1 MDQWMRDFEERQR
14 HDELKQKMDAQTSA
28 MNSQA
33 IALQK
38 QNNILQKEHERQ
50 IEKEFKDRIFQLRL
64 HLAQVTD
71 ESQRFVIQ
79 QMLSEAEEDYENYQR
94 EQAEK
99 RLADAKRRKIWL
111 IISSVVAVLGM
122 AGLYFVYQD
131 ISQVTV
137 PELYGIELSEA
148 KDLLYEEGLKV
159 GTITEV
165 GGQSVQPGMVS
176 VSSPS
181 SGKKVKRGSA
191 VNLIIAKN
199 VDAKDTTV
207 VEDSSTSEVATSKTA
222 GSSQASSQSQVGSA
236 VQLFTVDIKKQG
248 LVIRQEP
255 SLSGEVV
262 TNIEP
267 GTYTI
272 VETTQKE
279 GHSWGR
285 LKSGQGWIS
294 LTDLHNPVP
303 QVDTKKLTTDQ
314 VKAWVMDDLFSRSVM
329 IEKYRKDQVVI
340 SVRMAEDGLV
350 YADVTVPSDPN
361 FEPRDWSYRIN
372 SRGELEAS
380 EYDTD
385 PEQGGVNWYVAQHYY
400 LENSVN

>member
-1 MDQWMRDFEERQR
+1 MNSFEKQQR
-14 HDELKQKMDAQTSA
+14 HNEKIRSMNAQARAMSA
-28 MNSQA
+28 QA
-33 IALQK
+33 IALHK
-38 QNNILQKEHERQ
+38 QNSILQKEHERQ

-111 IISSVVAVLGM
+111 IISSVVVVLGM
-122 AGLYFVYQD
+122 VGCYFLYQD

-165 GGQSVQPGMVS
+165 GGQSVQPGVVS
-176 VSSPS
+176 MSSPS
-181 SGKKVKRGSA
+181 GGNKVKRGSA
-191 VNLIIAKN
+191 VNLVVAEGTDETIA
-199 VDAKDTTV
+199 
-207 VEDSSTSEVATSKTA
+207 VEESSTSEAATSKTA

-236 VQLFTVDIKKQG
+236 VQSFNVDIKKQG

-272 VETTQKE
+272 VETTQRE

-303 QVDTKKLTTDQ
+303 QVDTKNLTTDQ

-329 IEKYRKDQVVI
+329 IEKYRKNQVVI

-361 FEPRDWSYRIN
+361 FEPRNWSYRIN

-385 PEQGGVNWYVAQHYY
+385 PEQEGVNWYVAQRHY

>member
-1 MDQWMRDFEERQR
+1 MNSFEKQQR
-14 HDELKQKMDAQTSA
+14 HNEKIRSMNAQARAMSA
-28 MNSQA
+28 QA

-64 HLAQVTD
+64 HLAQATD

-94 EQAEK
+94 EQTEK

-111 IISSVVAVLGM
+111 IISSIVAVLGTVC
-122 AGLYFVYQD
+122 LYFMYQD

-165 GGQSVQPGMVS
+165 GGQPVQPGAVS
-176 VSSPS
+176 MSSPS
-181 SGKKVKRGSA
+181 GGNKVKRGSA
-191 VNLIIAKN
+191 VNLVVAEGTDETIA
-199 VDAKDTTV
+199 
-207 VEDSSTSEVATSKTA
+207 VEESSTSEAATSKTA
-222 GSSQASSQSQVGSA
+222 GSSEASSQSQVGSA
-236 VQLFTVDIKKQG
+236 VQSFTVDIKKQG

-262 TNIEP
+262 TDIDP

-303 QVDTKKLTTDQ
+303 QVDTKNLTTDQ

-329 IEKYRKDQVVI
+329 IEKYLKNQVVI
-340 SVRMAEDGLV
+340 SVRMADDGLV

-385 PEQGGVNWYVAQHYY
+385 PEQGGVNWYVAQRYY

>member
-1 MDQWMRDFEERQR
+1 MDKWLHDFNEQQR
-14 HDELKQKMDAQTSA
+14 HDELKRKMDAQTSA

-33 IALQK
+33 IALHR

-64 HLAQVTD
+64 HLAQATD

-99 RLADAKRRKIWL
+99 HLADAKRRKIWL
-111 IISSVVAVLGM
+111 IISSAVVVLGM
-122 AGLYFVYQD
+122 VGLYFMYQD

-165 GGQSVQPGMVS
+165 GGQSVQPGAVS
-176 VSSPS
+176 MSSPS
-181 SGKKVKRGSA
+181 GGTKIKRGST
-191 VNLIIAKN
+191 VNLIIAE
-199 VDAKDTTV
+199 DTEEITAL
-207 VEDSSTSEVATSKTA
+207 EESSTSEVATSKTA
-222 GSSQASSQSQVGSA
+222 GSLQSSSQSQVGSA
-236 VQLFTVDIKKQG
+236 GQSFTVDIKKQG
-248 LVIRQEP
+248 LAIRQEP
-255 SLSGEVV
+255 SLSANIV

-267 GTYTI
+267 GRYTI

-294 LTDLHNPVP
+294 LTDLYNPIP
-303 QVDTKKLTTDQ
+303 QVDTKNLTTEQ
-314 VKAWVMDDLFSRSVM
+314 VKAWVMDDLFSSSVI
-329 IEKYRKDQVVI
+329 IENYRQDQVVI

-380 EYDTD
+380 EYDPD
-385 PEQGGVNWYVAQHYY
+385 PEQGGVTWYVAQHYY

>member
-71 ESQRFVIQ
+71 ESQQFVIQ

-99 RLADAKRRKIWL
+99 RLAEAKRRKIWL

-148 KDLLYEEGLKV
+148 KAILYEEGLKV

-165 GGQSVQPGMVS
+165 GGQSVQPGNVS
-176 VSSPS
+176 MSSPS
-181 SGKKVKRGSA
+181 GGNKVKRGSS
-191 VNLIIAKN
+191 VNLVVAE
-199 VDAKDTTV
+199 DTDGTIV
-207 VEDSSTSEVATSKTA
+207 VEESSTSEVSTSKTA

-303 QVDTKKLTTDQ
+303 QVDTKNLTTDQ

>member
-71 ESQRFVIQ
+71 ESQQFVIQ

-99 RLADAKRRKIWL
+99 RLAEAKRRKIWL

-137 PELYGIELSEA
+137 PELYGIELSVA
-148 KDLLYEEGLKV
+148 KAILYEEGLKV

-165 GGQSVQPGMVS
+165 GGQSVQPGNVS
-176 VSSPS
+176 MSSPS
-181 SGKKVKRGSA
+181 GGNKVKRGSS
-191 VNLIIAKN
+191 VNLVVAE
-199 VDAKDTTV
+199 DTDETIV
-207 VEDSSTSEVATSKTA
+207 VEESSTSEVSTSKTA
-222 GSSQASSQSQVGSA
+222 GSLQSSSQSQVGSA

-303 QVDTKKLTTDQ
+303 QVDTKNLTTDQ

-329 IEKYRKDQVVI
+329 IEKYRKNQIVI
-340 SVRMAEDGLV
+340 SVHMAEDGLV
-350 YADVTVPSDPN
+350 YADVTVPSDPD
-361 FEPRDWSYRIN
+361 FEPRNWSYRIN

>member
-71 ESQRFVIQ
+71 ESQQFVIQ

-99 RLADAKRRKIWL
+99 RLAEAKRRKIWL

-148 KDLLYEEGLKV
+148 KAILYEEGLKV

-165 GGQSVQPGMVS
+165 GGQSVQPGNVS
-176 VSSPS
+176 MSSPS
-181 SGKKVKRGSA
+181 GGNKVKRGSS
-191 VNLIIAKN
+191 VNLVVAE
-199 VDAKDTTV
+199 DTDGTIV
-207 VEDSSTSEVATSKTA
+207 VEESSTSEVSTSKTA
-222 GSSQASSQSQVGSA
+222 GSLQSSSQSQVGSS

-303 QVDTKKLTTDQ
+303 QVDTKNLTTDQ

>member
-137 PELYGIELSEA
+137 PELYGVELSEA

-165 GGQSVQPGMVS
+165 GGQSVQPGNVS
-176 VSSPS
+176 MSSPS
-181 SGKKVKRGSA
+181 GGNKVKRGSS
-191 VNLIIAKN
+191 VNLVVAE
-199 VDAKDTTV
+199 DTDETIV
-207 VEDSSTSEVATSKTA
+207 VEESSTSEVSTSKTA

-267 GTYTI
+267 GMYTI

-303 QVDTKKLTTDQ
+303 QVDTKNLTTDQ
-314 VKAWVMDDLFSRSVM
+314 VKAWIMDDLFSRSVM

>member
-38 QNNILQKEHERQ
+38 QNNLLQKEHERQ

-64 HLAQVTD
+64 HLAQATD
-71 ESQRFVIQ
+71 DSQRFVLQ
-79 QMLSEAEEDYENYQR
+79 QMLSEAEEDYEDYQR

-165 GGQSVQPGMVS
+165 GGQSVQPGAVS
-176 VSSPS
+176 MSSPS
-181 SGKKVKRGSA
+181 GGRKAKRGSA
-191 VNLIIAKN
+191 VNLVVAEGTDETIA
-199 VDAKDTTV
+199 
-207 VEDSSTSEVATSKTA
+207 VEESSTSEAATSKTA
-222 GSSQASSQSQVGSA
+222 GSSEASSQSQVGSA
-236 VQLFTVDIKKQG
+236 VQSFTVDIKKQG
-248 LVIRQEP
+248 QVIRQEP

-262 TNIEP
+262 TDIEP

-272 VETTQKE
+272 VETIQKE

-303 QVDTKKLTTDQ
+303 QVDTKNLTTDQ

-329 IEKYRKDQVVI
+329 IEKYRKNQVVI

>member
-71 ESQRFVIQ
+71 ESQQFVIQ

-99 RLADAKRRKIWL
+99 RLAEAKRRKIWL

-148 KDLLYEEGLKV
+148 KAILYEEGLKV

-165 GGQSVQPGMVS
+165 GGQSVQPGNVS
-176 VSSPS
+176 MSSPS
-181 SGKKVKRGSA
+181 GGNKVKRGSS
-191 VNLIIAKN
+191 VNLVVAE
-199 VDAKDTTV
+199 DTDGTIV
-207 VEDSSTSEVATSKTA
+207 VEESSTSEVSTSKTA
-222 GSSQASSQSQVGSA
+222 GSLQSSSQSQVGSA

-303 QVDTKKLTTDQ
+303 QVDTKNLTTDQ

-329 IEKYRKDQVVI
+329 IEKYRKNQIVI
-340 SVRMAEDGLV
+340 SVHMAEDGLV
-350 YADVTVPSDPN
+350 YADVTVPSDPD
-361 FEPRDWSYRIN
+361 FEPRNWSYRIN

>member
-1 MDQWMRDFEERQR
+1 MN
-14 HDELKQKMDAQTSA
+14 AQARAMSA
-28 MNSQA
+28 QA
-33 IALQK
+33 IALHK
-38 QNNILQKEHERQ
+38 QNSILQKEHERQ

-111 IISSVVAVLGM
+111 IISSVVVVLGM
-122 AGLYFVYQD
+122 VGCYFLYQD

-165 GGQSVQPGMVS
+165 GGQSVQPGVVS
-176 VSSPS
+176 MSSPS
-181 SGKKVKRGSA
+181 GGNKVKRGSA
-191 VNLIIAKN
+191 VNLVVAEGTDETIA
-199 VDAKDTTV
+199 
-207 VEDSSTSEVATSKTA
+207 VEESSTSEAATSKTA

-236 VQLFTVDIKKQG
+236 VQSFNVDIKKQG

-272 VETTQKE
+272 VETTQRE

-303 QVDTKKLTTDQ
+303 QVDTKNLTTDQ

-329 IEKYRKDQVVI
+329 IEKYRKNQVVI

-361 FEPRDWSYRIN
+361 FEPRNWSYRIN

-385 PEQGGVNWYVAQHYY
+385 PEQEGVNWYVAQRHY

>member
-71 ESQRFVIQ
+71 ESQQFVIQ

-99 RLADAKRRKIWL
+99 RLAEAKRRKIWL

-137 PELYGIELSEA
+137 PELYGTELSEA
-148 KDLLYEEGLKV
+148 KAILYEEGLKV

-165 GGQSVQPGMVS
+165 GGQSVQPGNVS
-176 VSSPS
+176 MSSPS
-181 SGKKVKRGSA
+181 GGNKVKRGSS
-191 VNLIIAKN
+191 VNLVVAE
-199 VDAKDTTV
+199 DTDETIV
-207 VEDSSTSEVATSKTA
+207 VEESSTSEVSTSKTA
-222 GSSQASSQSQVGSA
+222 GSLQSSSQSQVGSA

-303 QVDTKKLTTDQ
+303 QVDTKNLTTDQ

-329 IEKYRKDQVVI
+329 IEKYRKNQIVI
-340 SVRMAEDGLV
+340 SVHMAEDGLV
-350 YADVTVPSDPN
+350 YADVTVPSDPD
-361 FEPRDWSYRIN
+361 FEPRNWSYRIN

>member
-1 MDQWMRDFEERQR
+1 MN
-14 HDELKQKMDAQTSA
+14 AQARAMSA
-28 MNSQA
+28 QA

-64 HLAQVTD
+64 HLAQATD
-71 ESQRFVIQ
+71 ESQRFVVQ
-79 QMLSEAEEDYENYQR
+79 QMLFEAEEDYENYQR

-111 IISSVVAVLGM
+111 IISSIVAVLGM
-122 AGLYFVYQD
+122 VGLYFMYQD

-165 GGQSVQPGMVS
+165 GGQSVQPGVVS
-176 VSSPS
+176 MSSPS
-181 SGKKVKRGSA
+181 GGNKVKRGSA
-191 VNLIIAKN
+191 VNLVVAEGTDETIA
-199 VDAKDTTV
+199 
-207 VEDSSTSEVATSKTA
+207 VEESSTSEAATSKTA

-236 VQLFTVDIKKQG
+236 VQSFTVDIKKQG

-262 TNIEP
+262 TDIEP

-303 QVDTKKLTTDQ
+303 QVDTKNLTTDQ

-329 IEKYRKDQVVI
+329 IEKYRKNQVVI

>member
-71 ESQRFVIQ
+71 ESQQFVIQ

-99 RLADAKRRKIWL
+99 RLAEAKRRKIWL

-148 KDLLYEEGLKV
+148 KAILYEEGLKV

-165 GGQSVQPGMVS
+165 GGQSVQPGNVS
-176 VSSPS
+176 MSSPS
-181 SGKKVKRGSA
+181 GGNKVKRGSSI
-191 VNLIIAKN
+191 NLVVAE
-199 VDAKDTTV
+199 DTDETIV
-207 VEDSSTSEVATSKTA
+207 VEESSTSEVSTSKTA
-222 GSSQASSQSQVGSA
+222 GSLQSSSQSQVGSA

-303 QVDTKKLTTDQ
+303 QVDTKNLTTDQ

-329 IEKYRKDQVVI
+329 IEKYRKNQIVI
-340 SVRMAEDGLV
+340 SVHMAEDGLV
-350 YADVTVPSDPN
+350 YADVTVPSDPD
-361 FEPRDWSYRIN
+361 FEPRNWSYRIN

>member
-1 MDQWMRDFEERQR
+1 MDKWMRDFEEQQR
-14 HDELKQKMDAQTSA
+14 HDELKRKMDVQTSA

-33 IALQK
+33 IALHRQT
-38 QNNILQKEHERQ
+38 NILQKEHERQ

-64 HLAQVTD
+64 HLAQATD

-99 RLADAKRRKIWL
+99 RLADAKKRKIWL
-111 IISSVVAVLGM
+111 IFSSIVAVLGM
-122 AGLYFVYQD
+122 VGLYFMYQD

-159 GTITEV
+159 GTITEI
-165 GGQSVQPGMVS
+165 GGQSVQPGAVS
-176 VSSPS
+176 MSSPS
-181 SGKKVKRGSA
+181 GGNKVKRGST
-191 VNLIIAKN
+191 VNLIIAE
-199 VDAKDTTV
+199 DTEEITAL
-207 VEDSSTSEVATSKTA
+207 EESSTSEVTTSNTD
-222 GSSQASSQSQVGSA
+222 GSSQSSSQSQVGNTT
-236 VQLFTVDIKKQG
+236 QTFTVDIKKQG

-255 SLSGEVV
+255 SLSGEAV

-267 GTYTI
+267 GMYTI

-285 LKSGQGWIS
+285 LKSGKGWIS

-303 QVDTKKLTTDQ
+303 QVDTKNLTTEQ
-314 VKAWVMDDLFSRSVM
+314 VKAWVMDDLFSSSVI
-329 IEKYRKDQVVI
+329 IENYRQDQVVI
-340 SVRMAEDGLV
+340 SVYKAVDGLV
-350 YADVTVPSDPN
+350 YADVTMPSDPN
-361 FEPRDWSYRIN
+361 FEPRDWRYRIN

-380 EYDTD
+380 EYDSD
-385 PEQGGVNWYVAQHYY
+385 PEQGGVTWYVAQRYY

>member
-71 ESQRFVIQ
+71 ESQQFVIQ

-99 RLADAKRRKIWL
+99 RLAEAKRRKIWL

-148 KDLLYEEGLKV
+148 KAILYEEGLKV

-165 GGQSVQPGMVS
+165 GGQSVQPGNVS
-176 VSSPS
+176 MSSPS
-181 SGKKVKRGSA
+181 GGNKVKRGSS
-191 VNLIIAKN
+191 VNLVVAE
-199 VDAKDTTV
+199 DTDETIV
-207 VEDSSTSEVATSKTA
+207 VEESSTSEVSTSKTA
-222 GSSQASSQSQVGSA
+222 GSLQSSSQSQVGSA

-255 SLSGEVV
+255 SLSGDVV

-303 QVDTKKLTTDQ
+303 QVDTKNLTTDQ

-329 IEKYRKDQVVI
+329 IEKYRKNQIVI
-340 SVRMAEDGLV
+340 SVHMAEDGLV
-350 YADVTVPSDPN
+350 YADVTVPSDPD
-361 FEPRDWSYRIN
+361 FEPRNWSYRIN

>member
-1 MDQWMRDFEERQR
+1 MNSFEKQQR
-14 HDELKQKMDAQTSA
+14 HNEKIRSMNAQARAMSA
-28 MNSQA
+28 QA

-94 EQAEK
+94 EQVEK

-111 IISSVVAVLGM
+111 IISSIVAVLGM

-137 PELYGIELSEA
+137 PELYGIELYEA

-207 VEDSSTSEVATSKTA
+207 VEDGSTSEVATSKTA

-236 VQLFTVDIKKQG
+236 VQSFTVDIKKQG

-303 QVDTKKLTTDQ
+303 QVDTKNLTTDQ

-329 IEKYRKDQVVI
+329 IEKYRKDQAVI

-350 YADVTVPSDPN
+350 YADVTCTIRP
-361 FEPRDWSYRIN
+361 
-372 SRGELEAS
+372 
-380 EYDTD
+380 
-385 PEQGGVNWYVAQHYY
+385 
-400 LENSVN
+400 

>member
-1 MDQWMRDFEERQR
+1 MSSFERQQR
-14 HDELKQKMDAQTSA
+14 HNEKIRSMNAQARAMSA
-28 MNSQA
+28 QA

-50 IEKEFKDRIFQLRL
+50 IEKEFKDRIFQLQL
-64 HLAQVTD
+64 HLTQVTD
-71 ESQRFVIQ
+71 DSQRFVIQ

-99 RLADAKRRKIWL
+99 SLADAKRRKTGL
-111 IISSVVAVLGM
+111 IISAIVAVLGM

-131 ISQVTV
+131 ISHVTI

-165 GGQSVQPGMVS
+165 ARQSVQPGTVS
-176 VSSPS
+176 MSSPS
-181 SGKKVKRGSA
+181 GGRKAQRGST
-191 VNLIIAKN
+191 VNLVVAE
-199 VDAKDTTV
+199 DTDEMIV
-207 VEDSSTSEVATSKTA
+207 VEESSTSEVTTSKTV

-236 VQLFTVDIKKQG
+236 VQSFTVDIKKQG

-267 GTYTI
+267 GMYTI

-303 QVDTKKLTTDQ
+303 QVDTKNLTTDQ
-314 VKAWVMDDLFSRSVM
+314 VKAWVMDDLFNRSVM
-329 IEKYRKDQVVI
+329 IEKYRKNQVVI

-350 YADVTVPSDPN
+350 YADVTVPSDPD
-361 FEPRDWSYRIN
+361 FEPRNWSYRIN

-385 PEQGGVNWYVAQHYY
+385 PEQGGVNWYVAQHRY

>member
-1 MDQWMRDFEERQR
+1 MN
-14 HDELKQKMDAQTSA
+14 AQARAMSA
-28 MNSQA
+28 QA

-64 HLAQVTD
+64 HLAQATD
-71 ESQRFVIQ
+71 ESQRFVVQ
-79 QMLSEAEEDYENYQR
+79 QMLFEAEEDYENYQR

-111 IISSVVAVLGM
+111 IISSIVAVLGTVCF
-122 AGLYFVYQD
+122 YFMYQD

-165 GGQSVQPGMVS
+165 GGQSVQPGVVS
-176 VSSPS
+176 MSSPS
-181 SGKKVKRGSA
+181 GGNKVKRGSA
-191 VNLIIAKN
+191 VNLVVAEGTDETIA
-199 VDAKDTTV
+199 
-207 VEDSSTSEVATSKTA
+207 VEESSTSEAVTSKTA

-236 VQLFTVDIKKQG
+236 VQSFNVDIKKQG

-294 LTDLHNPVP
+294 LTDLNNPVP
-303 QVDTKKLTTDQ
+303 QVDTKNLTTDQ

-329 IEKYRKDQVVI
+329 IEKYRKNQVVI

>member
-38 QNNILQKEHERQ
+38 QNNLLQKEHERQ

-64 HLAQVTD
+64 HLAQATD
-71 ESQRFVIQ
+71 DSQRFVLQ
-79 QMLSEAEEDYENYQR
+79 QMLSEAEEDYEDYQR

-165 GGQSVQPGMVS
+165 GGQSVQPGAVS
-176 VSSPS
+176 MSSPS
-181 SGKKVKRGSA
+181 GGNKVKRGSA
-191 VNLIIAKN
+191 VNLVVAEGTDETI
-199 VDAKDTTV
+199 V
-207 VEDSSTSEVATSKTA
+207 VEESSTSEAVTSKTA

-236 VQLFTVDIKKQG
+236 VQSFNVDIKKQG

-294 LTDLHNPVP
+294 LTDLNNPVP
-303 QVDTKKLTTDQ
+303 QVDTKNLTTDQ

-329 IEKYRKDQVVI
+329 IEKYRKNQVVI

>member
-1 MDQWMRDFEERQR
+1 MNFFEKQQR
-14 HDELKQKMDAQTSA
+14 HNEKIRSMNAQARAMSA
-28 MNSQA
+28 QA

-64 HLAQVTD
+64 HLAQATD
-71 ESQRFVIQ
+71 ESQRFVVQ
-79 QMLSEAEEDYENYQR
+79 QMLFEAEEDYENYQR

-111 IISSVVAVLGM
+111 IISSIVAVLGM
-122 AGLYFVYQD
+122 VGLYFMYQD

-165 GGQSVQPGMVS
+165 GGQSVQPGVVS
-176 VSSPS
+176 MSSPS
-181 SGKKVKRGSA
+181 GGNKVKRGSA
-191 VNLIIAKN
+191 VNLVVAEGTDETIA
-199 VDAKDTTV
+199 
-207 VEDSSTSEVATSKTA
+207 VEESSTSEVATSKTA
-222 GSSQASSQSQVGSA
+222 GSLQASSQSQVGSA
-236 VQLFTVDIKKQG
+236 VQSFTVDIKKQG

-262 TNIEP
+262 TDIEP

-303 QVDTKKLTTDQ
+303 QVDTKNLTTDQ

>member
-1 MDQWMRDFEERQR
+1 MNSFEKQQR
-14 HDELKQKMDAQTSA
+14 HNEKVRSMNAQARAMSA
-28 MNSQA
+28 QA

-131 ISQVTV
+131 SSQVTV

-165 GGQSVQPGMVS
+165 GGQSVPPGMVS

-303 QVDTKKLTTDQ
+303 QVDTKNLTTDQ

-350 YADVTVPSDPN
+350 YADVTVLSDPN

-400 LENSVN
+400 LENGVN

>member
-1 MDQWMRDFEERQR
+1 MNSFEKQQR
-14 HDELKQKMDAQTSA
+14 HNEKVRSMNAQARAMSA
-28 MNSQA
+28 QA

-64 HLAQVTD
+64 HLAQATD
-71 ESQRFVIQ
+71 DSQRFVLQ
-79 QMLSEAEEDYENYQR
+79 QMLSEAEEDCEDYQR

-165 GGQSVQPGMVS
+165 GGQSVQPGAVS
-176 VSSPS
+176 MSSPS
-181 SGKKVKRGSA
+181 GGRKVKRGSA
-191 VNLIIAKN
+191 VNLVVAEGTDETIA
-199 VDAKDTTV
+199 
-207 VEDSSTSEVATSKTA
+207 VEESSTSEAATSKTA
-222 GSSQASSQSQVGSA
+222 GSSEASSQSQVGSA
-236 VQLFTVDIKKQG
+236 VQSFTVDIKKQG
-248 LVIRQEP
+248 QVIRQEP

-262 TNIEP
+262 TDIEP

-272 VETTQKE
+272 VETIQKE

-303 QVDTKKLTTDQ
+303 QVDTKNLTTDQ

>member
-1 MDQWMRDFEERQR
+1 MNSFEKQQR
-14 HDELKQKMDAQTSA
+14 HNEKIRSMNAQARAMSA
-28 MNSQA
+28 QA

-64 HLAQVTD
+64 HLAQATD
-71 ESQRFVIQ
+71 ESQRFVVQ
-79 QMLSEAEEDYENYQR
+79 QMLFEAEEDYENYQR

-111 IISSVVAVLGM
+111 IISSIVAVLGTVCF
-122 AGLYFVYQD
+122 YFMYQD

-165 GGQSVQPGMVS
+165 GGQSVQPGVVS
-176 VSSPS
+176 MSSPS
-181 SGKKVKRGSA
+181 GGNKVKRGSA
-191 VNLIIAKN
+191 VNLVVAEGTDETIA
-199 VDAKDTTV
+199 
-207 VEDSSTSEVATSKTA
+207 VEESSTSEAVTSKTA

-236 VQLFTVDIKKQG
+236 VQSFNVDIKKQG

-294 LTDLHNPVP
+294 LTDLNNPVP
-303 QVDTKKLTTDQ
+303 QVDTKNLTTDQ

-329 IEKYRKDQVVI
+329 IEKYRKNQVVI

>member
-1 MDQWMRDFEERQR
+1 M
-14 HDELKQKMDAQTSA
+14 
-28 MNSQA
+28 
-33 IALQK
+33 
-38 QNNILQKEHERQ
+38 
-50 IEKEFKDRIFQLRL
+50 
-64 HLAQVTD
+64 
-71 ESQRFVIQ
+71 
-79 QMLSEAEEDYENYQR
+79 
-94 EQAEK
+94 
-99 RLADAKRRKIWL
+99 ADAKRRKIWL

-303 QVDTKKLTTDQ
+303 QVDTKNLTTDQ

-361 FEPRDWSYRIN
+361 FETRNWSYRIN

>member
-71 ESQRFVIQ
+71 ESQQFVIQ

-99 RLADAKRRKIWL
+99 RLAEAKRRKIWL

-148 KDLLYEEGLKV
+148 KAKLYEEGLKV

-165 GGQSVQPGMVS
+165 GGQSVQPGNVS
-176 VSSPS
+176 MSSPS
-181 SGKKVKRGSA
+181 GGNKVKRGSS
-191 VNLIIAKN
+191 VNLVVAE
-199 VDAKDTTV
+199 DTDGTIV
-207 VEDSSTSEVATSKTA
+207 VEESSTSEVSTSKTA
-222 GSSQASSQSQVGSA
+222 GSLQSSSQSQVGSS

-303 QVDTKKLTTDQ
+303 QVDTKNLTTDQ
-314 VKAWVMDDLFSRSVM
+314 VKAWVMDDLFSRSVI
-329 IEKYRKDQVVI
+329 IEKYRKNQIVI
-340 SVRMAEDGLV
+340 SVHMAEDGLV
-350 YADVTVPSDPN
+350 YADVTVPSDPD
-361 FEPRDWSYRIN
+361 FEPRNWSYRIN

>member
-137 PELYGIELSEA
+137 PELYGVELSEA

-165 GGQSVQPGMVS
+165 GGQSVQPGNVS
-176 VSSPS
+176 MSSPS
-181 SGKKVKRGSA
+181 GGNKVKRGSS
-191 VNLIIAKN
+191 VNLVVAE
-199 VDAKDTTV
+199 DTDETIV
-207 VEDSSTSEVATSKTA
+207 VEESSTSEVSTSKTA

-267 GTYTI
+267 GMYTI

-303 QVDTKKLTTDQ
+303 QVDTKNLTTDQ
-314 VKAWVMDDLFSRSVM
+314 VKAWIMDDLFSRSVM

-385 PEQGGVNWYVAQHYY
+385 PEQGDVNWYVAQHYY

>member
-28 MNSQA
+28 INSQA

-137 PELYGIELSEA
+137 PELYGVELSEA

-159 GTITEV
+159 GIITEV
-165 GGQSVQPGMVS
+165 GGQSVQPGNVS
-176 VSSPS
+176 MSSPS
-181 SGKKVKRGSA
+181 GGNKVKRGSS
-191 VNLIIAKN
+191 VNLVVAE
-199 VDAKDTTV
+199 DTDETIV
-207 VEDSSTSEVATSKTA
+207 VEESSTSEVSTSKTA

-267 GTYTI
+267 GMYTI

-303 QVDTKKLTTDQ
+303 QVDTKNLTTDQ

>member
-28 MNSQA
+28 INSQA

-137 PELYGIELSEA
+137 PELYGVELSEA

-165 GGQSVQPGMVS
+165 GGQSVQPGNVS
-176 VSSPS
+176 MSSPS
-181 SGKKVKRGSA
+181 GGNKVKRGSS
-191 VNLIIAKN
+191 VNLVVAE
-199 VDAKDTTV
+199 DTDETIV
-207 VEDSSTSEVATSKTA
+207 VEESSTSEVSTSKTA

-267 GTYTI
+267 GMYTI

-303 QVDTKKLTTDQ
+303 QVDTKNLTTDQ
-314 VKAWVMDDLFSRSVM
+314 VKARVMDDLFSRSVM

>member
-71 ESQRFVIQ
+71 ESQQFVIQ

-99 RLADAKRRKIWL
+99 RLAEAKRRKIWL

-148 KDLLYEEGLKV
+148 KAILYEEGLKV

-165 GGQSVQPGMVS
+165 GGQSVQPGNVS
-176 VSSPS
+176 MSSPS
-181 SGKKVKRGSA
+181 GGNKVKRGSS
-191 VNLIIAKN
+191 VNLVVAE
-199 VDAKDTTV
+199 DTDETIV
-207 VEDSSTSEVATSKTA
+207 VEESSTSEVSTSKTA
-222 GSSQASSQSQVGSA
+222 GSLQSSSQSQVGSA

-303 QVDTKKLTTDQ
+303 QVDTKNLTTDQ
-314 VKAWVMDDLFSRSVM
+314 VKAWVMDDLFSRSVI
-329 IEKYRKDQVVI
+329 IEKYRKNQIVI
-340 SVRMAEDGLV
+340 SVHMAEDGLV
-350 YADVTVPSDPN
+350 YADVTVPSDPD
-361 FEPRDWSYRIN
+361 FEPRNWSYRIN

>member
-1 MDQWMRDFEERQR
+1 MNSFDSQQR
-14 HDELKQKMDAQTSA
+14 HNEKIRSMNAQASA

-33 IALQK
+33 IALHK
-38 QNNILQKEHERQ
+38 QNTILQKEHERQ
-50 IEKEFKDRIFQLRL
+50 IEKEFKDRIFQLQL
-64 HLAQVTD
+64 HLTQVTD
-71 ESQRFVIQ
+71 DSQRFVIQ

-99 RLADAKRRKIWL
+99 SLADAKRRKTGL
-111 IISSVVAVLGM
+111 IISAIVAVLGM

-131 ISQVTV
+131 ISHVTI

-165 GGQSVQPGMVS
+165 AGQSVQPGTVS
-176 VSSPS
+176 ISSPS
-181 SGKKVKRGSA
+181 GGKKVKRGSA
-191 VNLIIAKN
+191 VNLIIAE
-199 VDAKDTTV
+199 ATEEITA
-207 VEDSSTSEVATSKTA
+207 VEESSTSEVKTSSTD
-222 GSSQASSQSQVGSA
+222 GSSQSSSQSQVGSTT
-236 VQLFTVDIKKQG
+236 QSFTVDIKKQG
-248 LVIRQEP
+248 LSIRQSP
-255 SLSGEVV
+255 SLSATVAF
-262 TNIEP
+262 TIEP

-272 VETTQKE
+272 VETIQNE

-303 QVDTKKLTTDQ
+303 QVDTKNLTTDQ

-350 YADVTVPSDPN
+350 YADVTVLSDSN

-372 SRGELEAS
+372 NRGELEAS
-380 EYDTD
+380 EYDPD
-385 PEQGGVNWYVAQHYY
+385 PEQGGVNWYVAQHRY

>member
-1 MDQWMRDFEERQR
+1 MNFFEKQQR
-14 HDELKQKMDAQTSA
+14 HNEKIRSMNAQARAMSA
-28 MNSQA
+28 QA

-64 HLAQVTD
+64 HLAQATD
-71 ESQRFVIQ
+71 ESQRFVVQ
-79 QMLSEAEEDYENYQR
+79 QMLFEAEEDYENYQR

-111 IISSVVAVLGM
+111 IISSIVAVLGM
-122 AGLYFVYQD
+122 VGLYFMYQD

-165 GGQSVQPGMVS
+165 GGQSVQPGVVS
-176 VSSPS
+176 MSSPS
-181 SGKKVKRGSA
+181 GGNKVKRGSA
-191 VNLIIAKN
+191 VNLVVAEGTDETIA
-199 VDAKDTTV
+199 
-207 VEDSSTSEVATSKTA
+207 VEESSTSEAATSKTA

-236 VQLFTVDIKKQG
+236 VQSFTVDIKKQG

-262 TNIEP
+262 TDIEP

-303 QVDTKKLTTDQ
+303 QVDTKNLTTDQ

-329 IEKYRKDQVVI
+329 IEKYRKNQVVI

>member
-28 MNSQA
+28 MNSQV

-38 QNNILQKEHERQ
+38 QNNLLQKEHERQ

-64 HLAQVTD
+64 HLAQATD
-71 ESQRFVIQ
+71 DSQRFVLQ
-79 QMLSEAEEDYENYQR
+79 QMLSEAEEDYEDYQR

-165 GGQSVQPGMVS
+165 GGQSVQPGAVS
-176 VSSPS
+176 MSSPS
-181 SGKKVKRGSA
+181 GGRKVKRGSA
-191 VNLIIAKN
+191 VNLVVAEGTDGTIA
-199 VDAKDTTV
+199 
-207 VEDSSTSEVATSKTA
+207 VEESLTSEAATSKTA
-222 GSSQASSQSQVGSA
+222 GSSEASSQSQVGSA
-236 VQLFTVDIKKQG
+236 VQSFTVDIKKQG
-248 LVIRQEP
+248 QVIRQEP

-262 TNIEP
+262 TDIEP

-272 VETTQKE
+272 VETIQKE

-303 QVDTKKLTTDQ
+303 QVDTKNLTTDQ

-329 IEKYRKDQVVI
+329 IEKYRKNQVVI

-361 FEPRDWSYRIN
+361 FEPRNWSYRIN

-385 PEQGGVNWYVAQHYY
+385 PEQGGVNWYVAQRHY